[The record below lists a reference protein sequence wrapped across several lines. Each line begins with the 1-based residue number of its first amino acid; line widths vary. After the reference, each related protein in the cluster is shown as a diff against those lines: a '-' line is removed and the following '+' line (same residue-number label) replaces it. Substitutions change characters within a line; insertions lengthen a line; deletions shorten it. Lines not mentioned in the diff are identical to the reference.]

1 MKQERLSEAIPQLLF
16 ALVRVSRAVLCVGA
30 CITSPPHR
38 DYQINL
44 VWILY
49 GHCRCSGRVHCCL
62 SILKVKDMKKII
74 ALSLSALALTACT
87 RIETGTVGLRV
98 NMSNV
103 VEPTELQPGSW
114 NQTMF
119 GSVLEFPVRSI
130 QVSKDNMTPQTA
142 DNSTLK
148 DFDVAMVYDI
158 NPTSVSDIWVNQS
171 RAFHTYDHGEW
182 YLMHNY
188 MLQLLNSASV
198 KAVRKYKALEVADNR
213 QNIENA
219 IKDSVDQML
228 SDEKLDKTIVV
239 SQIRV
244 ANATPADDI
253 VASANAAVKATND
266 LKTKQVEVDI
276 AKQEALRIQTLNSNS
291 QAIPYMNAMAQ
302 MEIAKAVREGKVQ
315 TIVIPSDF
323 KGMLNVGNNVR
334 LQ

>member
-1 MKQERLSEAIPQLLF
+1 
-16 ALVRVSRAVLCVGA
+16 
-30 CITSPPHR
+30 
-38 DYQINL
+38 
-44 VWILY
+44 
-49 GHCRCSGRVHCCL
+49 
-62 SILKVKDMKKII
+62 MKKII

>member
-1 MKQERLSEAIPQLLF
+1 
-16 ALVRVSRAVLCVGA
+16 
-30 CITSPPHR
+30 
-38 DYQINL
+38 
-44 VWILY
+44 
-49 GHCRCSGRVHCCL
+49 
-62 SILKVKDMKKII
+62 MKKTLALALA
-74 ALSLSALALTACT
+74 ALSLTACT

-103 VEPTELQPGSW
+103 VEPNELQPGSW

-130 QVSKDNMTPQTA
+130 QVAKENLTPQTA

-171 RAFHTYDHGEW
+171 RAFHSYEKGEW

-198 KAVRKYKALEVADNR
+198 KSVRKYKALDVADNR
-213 QNIENA
+213 QNIEND
-219 IKDSVDQML
+219 IKASVDKML
-228 SDEKLDKTIVV
+228 SDEGLDKAVVV

-244 ANATPADDI
+244 ANATPSDDI

-276 AKQEALRIQTLNSNS
+276 AKQEAIRIQTLNSNS

-315 TIVIPSDF
+315 TIVVPSDF
-323 KGMLNVGNNVR
+323 KGMLNVGK
-334 LQ
+334 